1 MAGYIKLYRNIQKH
15 WTWTDK
21 PYDKARA
28 WIDICLSASYHD
40 SKVMAGGVL
49 VKIPRGS
56 WFTSIRSLQKRWGWG
71 ERKTRAFL
79 QALVQDEMLTLTTTP
94 RGTVLTLVN
103 YEKYQGLNGAD
114 ADTDAGTH
122 AGTNADGD
130 ADGDAGTDAVH
141 SKNIKKL
148 EEGKKKKGFSMLRK
162 CTWSEEEIA
171 RYMKEV
177 EDGKNPFGS
186 QEVEDEYFRVAL
198 DKQHERGIY

>member
-28 WIDICLSASYHD
+28 WIDILLSASYHD
-40 SKVMAGGVL
+40 SKVMVGGVL
-49 VKIPRGS
+49 IKIPRGS
-56 WFTSIRSLQKRWGWG
+56 WFTSLRSLEKRWGWG

-94 RGTVLTLVN
+94 RGTILTLVN
-103 YEKYQGLNGAD
+103 YEKFQSGNGAD

-122 AGTNADGD
+122 AGAPEGTHAGS
-130 ADGDAGTDAVH
+130 DAGTDADH

-148 EEGKKKKGFSMLRK
+148 EEGKKENKYKAFFRKHK
-162 CTWSEEEIA
+162 CTFTEEEAQEFI
-171 RYMKEV
+171 RLV
-177 EDGKNPFGS
+177 EGGKSPFPDDD
-186 QEVEDEYFRVAL
+186 VENEYFRIVIQKR
-198 DKQHERGIY
+198 DE